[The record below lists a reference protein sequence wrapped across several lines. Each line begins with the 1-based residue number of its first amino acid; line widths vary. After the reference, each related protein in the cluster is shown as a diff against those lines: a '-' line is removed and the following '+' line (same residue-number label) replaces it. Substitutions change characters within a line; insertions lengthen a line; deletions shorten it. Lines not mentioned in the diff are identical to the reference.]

1 MYISGNPPCASNAD
15 EIGSPVL
22 TRAATFCSCPAKF
35 AFLCDFANISSDPK
49 IGNPARISVR
59 NCWLKI
65 RKVSSF
71 VFRAPPVSPRGFT
84 E

>member
-1 MYISGNPPCASNAD
+1 MYIIGNPPCASNAA
-15 EIGSPVL
+15 EMGSPVR
-22 TRAATFCSCPAKF
+22 TRAATFCRFPAKI
-35 AFLCDFANISSDPK
+35 AFFWLLASISSDPR
-49 IGNPARISVR
+49 IGSPALMSVR

-71 VFRAPPVSPRGFT
+71 VLRALPVSPRGFT